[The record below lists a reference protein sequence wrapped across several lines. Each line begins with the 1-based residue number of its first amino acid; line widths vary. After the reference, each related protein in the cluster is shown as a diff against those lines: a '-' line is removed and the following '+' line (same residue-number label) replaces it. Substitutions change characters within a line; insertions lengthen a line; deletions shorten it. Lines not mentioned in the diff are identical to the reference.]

1 MEEKTLKTRAASK
14 IQTKLVTLLYGATF
28 SGKTTLGLQLADFR
42 RNDGKPF
49 RVAVIDAEGGG
60 VDDAVEEL
68 QDRGVDTR
76 NIHIFYTQSLQELST
91 ILDKIKNHDTF
102 YEYDE
107 DGDETD
113 ELMLDADG
121 EEFFPDAIF
130 IDGTSIFK
138 LTSEQGLLELSKKR
152 NTIKADKD
160 GLVGAERFVK
170 IQGADLEFKDYKKL
184 NYSGQNL
191 VLDLMAI
198 GINVVLTAR
207 EKDETVQRMDK
218 NGQQVSVSTGK
229 KVYDSFK
236 GLDYNV
242 KTILH
247 MYQDGETGQ
256 ICAEVI
262 KDRTKVHKAGDVIE
276 DPTLLDWQTVID
288 KNVNKKEFVLKNDLD
303 KAVETEQ
310 MMYEK
315 EAMEL
320 HNSLKSTTTSTS
332 ETITVNENPV
342 NIEDIKKE
350 IVAKRNAL
358 SPVDKKAMKE
368 KLEKAG
374 LPTAYKNVTD
384 VDILNKVLE
393 MFK

>member
-1 MEEKTLKTRAASK
+1 MKTRAANK

-28 SGKTTLGLQLADFR
+28 SGKTTLGLQLADFK

-49 RVAVIDAEGGG
+49 RVAVVDAEGGG
-60 VDDAVEEL
+60 VDDAVDEL
-68 QDRGVDTR
+68 EDRGIDTR
-76 NIHIFYTQSLQELST
+76 NIHIFYTQSLQELTT

-102 YEYDE
+102 YEFDE
-107 DGDETD
+107 DGNETD
-113 ELMLDADG
+113 EPIVDADG
-121 EEFFPDAIF
+121 EEFFPDAIL
-130 IDGTSIFK
+130 IDGTTIFR

-207 EKDETVQRMDK
+207 EKDETVQKMDK
-218 NGQQVSVSTGK
+218 NGQQVSVSTGR
-229 KVYDSFK
+229 KVHDSFK

-247 MYQDGETGQ
+247 MYQDSETGQ
-256 ICAEVI
+256 ICAEVV
-262 KDRTKVHKAGDVIE
+262 KDRTRVHKAGDILE

-288 KNVNKKEFVLKNDLD
+288 KNVDKKEFVLKNDLD

-310 MMYEK
+310 EMDEK
-315 EAMEL
+315 
-320 HNSLKSTTTSTS
+320 
-332 ETITVNENPV
+332 
-342 NIEDIKKE
+342 
-350 IVAKRNAL
+350 
-358 SPVDKKAMKE
+358 
-368 KLEKAG
+368 
-374 LPTAYKNVTD
+374 
-384 VDILNKVLE
+384 
-393 MFK
+393 

>member
-1 MEEKTLKTRAASK
+1 MKTRAANK

-28 SGKTTLGLQLADFR
+28 SGKTTLGLQLADFK

-49 RVAVIDAEGGG
+49 RVAVVDAEGGG
-60 VDDAVEEL
+60 VDDAVDEL
-68 QDRGVDTR
+68 GDRGIDTK
-76 NIHIFYTQSLQELST
+76 NIHIFYTQSLQELTT
-91 ILDKIKNHDTF
+91 ILDKIKNHETF

-107 DGDETD
+107 DGNETD
-113 ELMLDADG
+113 DPILDADG
-121 EEFFPDAIF
+121 EEFFPDAIL
-130 IDGTSIFK
+130 IDGTTIFR

-207 EKDETVQRMDK
+207 EKDETVQKMDK

-229 KVYDSFK
+229 KVHDSFK

-247 MYQDGETGQ
+247 MYQDTETGQ

-262 KDRTKVHKAGDVIE
+262 KDRTKVHKAGEILE

-288 KNVNKKEFVLKNDLD
+288 KNVDKKEFVLKNDLD

-310 MMYEK
+310 EMYEK

-320 HNSLKSTTTSTS
+320 HNSLKGNSSSFSTS
-332 ETITVNENPV
+332 SDEDNTT
-342 NIEDIKKE
+342 NIDALKAE

-358 SPVDKKAMKE
+358 PPTEKKAMKE
-368 KLEKAG
+368 KLEMAG

-384 VDILNKVLE
+384 VDILKKVLA
-393 MFK
+393 MFD

>member
-1 MEEKTLKTRAASK
+1 MKTRAANK

-28 SGKTTLGLQLADFR
+28 SGKTTLGLQLADFK

-49 RVAVIDAEGGG
+49 RVAVVDAEGGG
-60 VDDAVEEL
+60 VDDAVDEL
-68 QDRGVDTR
+68 EDRGIDTR
-76 NIHIFYTQSLQELST
+76 NIHIFYTQSLQELTT

-102 YEYDE
+102 YEFDE
-107 DGDETD
+107 DGNETD
-113 ELMLDADG
+113 EPIVDADG
-121 EEFFPDAIF
+121 EEFFPDSIL
-130 IDGTSIFK
+130 IDGTTIFR

-207 EKDETVQRMDK
+207 EKDETVQKMDK
-218 NGQQVSVSTGK
+218 NGQQVSVSTGR
-229 KVYDSFK
+229 KVHDSFK

-247 MYQDGETGQ
+247 MYQDSETGQ
-256 ICAEVI
+256 ICAEVV
-262 KDRTKVHKAGDVIE
+262 KDRTRVHKAGDILE

-288 KNVNKKEFVLKNDLD
+288 KNVDKKEFVLKNDLD

-310 MMYEK
+310 EMYEK

-320 HNSLKSTTTSTS
+320 HKSLKGDTNAATESSSDDTD
-332 ETITVNENPV
+332 
-342 NIEDIKKE
+342 IEAIKKE
-350 IVAKRNAL
+350 IIAKRNAL
-358 SPVDKKAMKE
+358 PPTEKKAMKE
-368 KLEKAG
+368 KLEAAG
-374 LPTAYKNVTD
+374 LPTAYKNVSD
-384 VDILNKVLE
+384 VEILNKVLA
-393 MFK
+393 MFD

>member
-1 MEEKTLKTRAASK
+1 MEELKLKTRAANK

-28 SGKTTLGLQLADFR
+28 SGKTTLGLQLADFK

-49 RVAVIDAEGGG
+49 RVAVVDAEGGG
-60 VDDAVEEL
+60 VDDAVDEL
-68 QDRGVDTR
+68 EDRGIDTR
-76 NIHIFYTQSLQELST
+76 NIHIFYTQSLQELTT

-102 YEYDE
+102 YEFDE
-107 DGDETD
+107 DGNETD
-113 ELMLDADG
+113 EPIVDADG
-121 EEFFPDAIF
+121 EEFFPDAIL
-130 IDGTSIFK
+130 IDGTTIFR

-207 EKDETVQRMDK
+207 EKDETVQKMDK
-218 NGQQVSVSTGK
+218 NGQQVSVSTGR
-229 KVYDSFK
+229 KVHDSFK

-247 MYQDGETGQ
+247 MYQDSETGQ
-256 ICAEVI
+256 ICAEVV
-262 KDRTKVHKAGDVIE
+262 KDRTRVHKAGDILE

-288 KNVNKKEFVLKNDLD
+288 KNVDKKEFVLKNDLD

-310 MMYEK
+310 EMYEK

-320 HNSLKSTTTSTS
+320 HKSLKGDSTTTSETTS
-332 ETITVNENPV
+332 
-342 NIEDIKKE
+342 DD
-350 IVAKRNAL
+350 AL
-358 SPVDKKAMKE
+358 PPTEKKAMKE
-368 KLEKAG
+368 KLEAAG

-384 VDILNKVLE
+384 VETLNKVLA
-393 MFK
+393 MFD

>member
-1 MEEKTLKTRAASK
+1 MKTRAANK

-28 SGKTTLGLQLADFR
+28 SGKTTLGLQLADFK

-49 RVAVIDAEGGG
+49 RVAVVDAEGGG
-60 VDDAVEEL
+60 VDDAVDEL
-68 QDRGVDTR
+68 EDRGIDTR
-76 NIHIFYTQSLQELST
+76 NIHIFYTQSLQELTT

-102 YEYDE
+102 YEFDE
-107 DGDETD
+107 DGNETD
-113 ELMLDADG
+113 EPIVDADG
-121 EEFFPDAIF
+121 EEFFPDAIL
-130 IDGTSIFK
+130 IDGTTIFR

-207 EKDETVQRMDK
+207 EKDETVQKMDK
-218 NGQQVSVSTGK
+218 NGQQVSVSTGR
-229 KVYDSFK
+229 KVHDSFK

-247 MYQDGETGQ
+247 MYQDSETGQ
-256 ICAEVI
+256 ICAEVV
-262 KDRTKVHKAGDVIE
+262 KDRTRVHKAGDILE

-288 KNVNKKEFVLKNDLD
+288 KNVDKKEFVLKNDLD

-310 MMYEK
+310 EMYEK

-320 HNSLKSTTTSTS
+320 HKSLKGEIMVIASINKMNTFCRIFFHHFTKIFFCHIITISVCPCHTDSIYNSST
-332 ETITVNENPV
+332 
-342 NIEDIKKE
+342 
-350 IVAKRNAL
+350 A
-358 SPVDKKAMKE
+358 
-368 KLEKAG
+368 
-374 LPTAYKNVTD
+374 
-384 VDILNKVLE
+384 
-393 MFK
+393 FF

>member
-1 MEEKTLKTRAASK
+1 MKTRAANK

-28 SGKTTLGLQLADFR
+28 SGKTTLGLQLADFK

-49 RVAVIDAEGGG
+49 RVAVVDAEGGG
-60 VDDAVEEL
+60 VDDAVDEL
-68 QDRGVDTR
+68 GDRGIDTK
-76 NIHIFYTQSLQELST
+76 NIHIFYTQSLQELTT
-91 ILDKIKNHDTF
+91 ILDKIKNHETF

-107 DGDETD
+107 DGNETD
-113 ELMLDADG
+113 DPILDADG
-121 EEFFPDAIF
+121 EEFFPDAIL
-130 IDGTSIFK
+130 IDGTTIFR

-207 EKDETVQRMDK
+207 EKDETVQKMDK

-229 KVYDSFK
+229 KVHDSFK

-247 MYQDGETGQ
+247 MYQDTETGQ

-262 KDRTKVHKAGDVIE
+262 KDRTKVHKAGEILE

-288 KNVNKKEFVLKNDLD
+288 KNADKKEFVLKNDLD

-310 MMYEK
+310 EMYEK

-320 HNSLKSTTTSTS
+320 HNSLKGNSSSFNTTGDEESTT
-332 ETITVNENPV
+332 
-342 NIEDIKKE
+342 NIDALKAE

-358 SPVDKKAMKE
+358 PPTEKKAMKE
-368 KLEKAG
+368 KLEAAG

-384 VDILNKVLE
+384 VDILKKVLA
-393 MFK
+393 MFD

>member
-1 MEEKTLKTRAASK
+1 MKTRAANK

-28 SGKTTLGLQLADFR
+28 SGKTTLGLQLADFK

-49 RVAVIDAEGGG
+49 RVAVVDAEGGG
-60 VDDAVEEL
+60 VDDAVEDLEA
-68 QDRGVDTR
+68 RGVDTR
-76 NIHIFYTQSLQELST
+76 NIHIFYTQSLQELIT

-107 DGDETD
+107 EGNETD
-113 ELMLDADG
+113 EPILDADG
-121 EEFFPDAIF
+121 EEFFPDALL
-130 IDGTSIFK
+130 IDGTSIFR

-207 EKDETVQRMDK
+207 EKDETVQKMDK

-229 KVYDSFK
+229 KVHDSFK
-236 GLDYNV
+236 GIDYNV

-247 MYQDGETGQ
+247 MYQDSETGQ
-256 ICAEVI
+256 ICAEVV
-262 KDRTKVHKAGDVIE
+262 KDRTKVHKAGDIIE
-276 DPTLLDWQTVID
+276 DPTLLDWQTIID
-288 KNVNKKEFVLKNDLD
+288 RNSDRKEFVLKNDLD

-310 MMYEK
+310 KMYEK

-320 HNSLKSTTTSTS
+320 HNSLKGN
-332 ETITVNENPV
+332 TITPDTSNNEKTS
-342 NIEDIKKE
+342 NIEEMKTDIRAKVNALPPVKKKE
-350 IVAKRNAL
+350 I
-358 SPVDKKAMKE
+358 KE
-368 KLEKAG
+368 KLERAG
-374 LPTAYKNVTD
+374 LPTVFKNVTD
-384 VDILNKVLE
+384 AAVLQKVLD

>member
-1 MEEKTLKTRAASK
+1 MKTRAASK

-28 SGKTTLGLQLADFR
+28 SGKTTLGLQLADFK

-76 NIHIFYTQSLQELST
+76 NIHIFYTQSLQELSI

-113 ELMLDADG
+113 EPMLDADG

-170 IQGADLEFKDYKKL
+170 IQGADLEYKDYKKL

-207 EKDETVQRMDK
+207 EKDETIQKMDK
-218 NGQQVSVSTGK
+218 NGQQVSVSTGRK
-229 KVYDSFK
+229 LYDSFK

-247 MYQDGETGQ
+247 MYQDSETGQ

-262 KDRTKVHKAGDVIE
+262 KDRTKVHRAGDIIE

-310 MMYEK
+310 KMYEK

-320 HNSLKSTTTSTS
+320 HNSLKAASPSTS
-332 ETITVNENPV
+332 EATTPNENAV
-342 NIEDIKKE
+342 NIEAIKKE
-350 IVAKRNAL
+350 IIAKRNAL

-368 KLEKAG
+368 KLESAG

-393 MFK
+393 MFN

>member
-1 MEEKTLKTRAASK
+1 MKTRTANK

-28 SGKTTLGLQLADFR
+28 SGKTTLGLQLADFK

-60 VDDAVEEL
+60 VDDAIEEL
-68 QDRGVDTR
+68 NDRGIDTR
-76 NIHIFYTQSLQELST
+76 NIHIFYTQSLQELTT
-91 ILDKIKNHDTF
+91 ILDKIKNHEVF
-102 YEYDE
+102 YEFDE
-107 DGDETD
+107 DGEETD
-113 ELMLDADG
+113 EIMLDADG
-121 EEFFPDAIF
+121 NEFFPDAIL
-130 IDGTSIFK
+130 IDGTSIFR

-152 NTIKADKD
+152 NTVKADKD

-170 IQGADLEFKDYKKL
+170 IQGADLEFKDYKQL

-207 EKDETVQRMDK
+207 EKDETIQKMDK
-218 NGQQVSVSTGK
+218 NGHQVSVSTGRK
-229 KVYDSFK
+229 IHDSFK

-247 MYQDGETGQ
+247 MYQDTETGQ

-262 KDRTKVHKAGDVIE
+262 KDRTKVHKAGEILE

-288 KNVNKKEFVLKNDLD
+288 KNINKKEFILKNDLD

-310 MMYEK
+310 EMYEK

-320 HNSLKSTTTSTS
+320 HNAIKNNTITDTTSPDTDL
-332 ETITVNENPV
+332 EA
-342 NIEDIKKE
+342 IKKE

-358 SPVDKKAMKE
+358 PPTEKKAIKE
-368 KLEKAG
+368 KLEAAG
-374 LPTAYKNVTD
+374 LPTAYKNVNDKD
-384 VDILNKVLE
+384 VLIQVLE
-393 MFK
+393 MFN

>member
-1 MEEKTLKTRAASK
+1 MKTRAASK

-152 NTIKADKD
+152 NTIKADKY

-332 ETITVNENPV
+332 ETITVNENSV
-342 NIEDIKKE
+342 NIENIKKE

>member
-1 MEEKTLKTRAASK
+1 MKTRAANK
-14 IQTKLVTLLYGATF
+14 IQTKLVTLLYGAPF
-28 SGKTTLGLQLADFR
+28 SGKTTLGLQLADFK

-49 RVAVIDAEGGG
+49 RVAVVDAEGGG
-60 VDDAVEEL
+60 VDDAVEDLEA
-68 QDRGVDTR
+68 RGVDTR
-76 NIHIFYTQSLQELST
+76 NIHIFYTQSLQELIT

-107 DGDETD
+107 EGNETD
-113 ELMLDADG
+113 EPILDADG
-121 EEFFPDAIF
+121 EEFFPDALL
-130 IDGTSIFK
+130 IDGTSIFR

-207 EKDETVQRMDK
+207 EKDETVQKMDK

-229 KVYDSFK
+229 KVHDSFK
-236 GLDYNV
+236 GIDYNV

-247 MYQDGETGQ
+247 MYQDSETGQ
-256 ICAEVI
+256 ICAEVV
-262 KDRTKVHKAGDVIE
+262 KDRTKVHKAGDIIE
-276 DPTLLDWQTVID
+276 DPTLLDWQTIID
-288 KNVNKKEFVLKNDLD
+288 RNSDRKEFVLKNDLD

-310 MMYEK
+310 KMYEK

-320 HNSLKSTTTSTS
+320 HNSLKGN
-332 ETITVNENPV
+332 TITPDTSNNEKTS
-342 NIEDIKKE
+342 NIEEMKTDIRAKVNALPPVKKKE
-350 IVAKRNAL
+350 
-358 SPVDKKAMKE
+358 MKE
-368 KLEKAG
+368 KLERAG
-374 LPTAYKNVTD
+374 LPTVFKNVTD
-384 VDILNKVLE
+384 AAVLQKVLD

>member
-1 MEEKTLKTRAASK
+1 MKTRAANK

-28 SGKTTLGLQLADFR
+28 SGKTTLGLQLADFK

-49 RVAVIDAEGGG
+49 RVAVVDAEGGG
-60 VDDAVEEL
+60 VDDAVEDLEA
-68 QDRGVDTR
+68 RGVDTR
-76 NIHIFYTQSLQELST
+76 NIHIFYTQSLQELIT

-107 DGDETD
+107 EGNETD
-113 ELMLDADG
+113 EPILDADG
-121 EEFFPDAIF
+121 EEFFPDALL
-130 IDGTSIFK
+130 IDGTSIFR
-138 LTSEQGLLELSKKR
+138 LTSDQGLLELSKKR

-207 EKDETVQRMDK
+207 EKDETVQKMDK

-229 KVYDSFK
+229 KVHDSFK
-236 GLDYNV
+236 GIDYNV

-247 MYQDGETGQ
+247 MYQDSETGQ
-256 ICAEVI
+256 ICAEVV
-262 KDRTKVHKAGDVIE
+262 KDRTKVHKAGDIIE
-276 DPTLLDWQTVID
+276 DPTLLDWQTIID
-288 KNVNKKEFVLKNDLD
+288 RNSDRKEFVLKNDLD

-310 MMYEK
+310 KMYEK

-320 HNSLKSTTTSTS
+320 HNSLKGN
-332 ETITVNENPV
+332 TITPDTSNNEKTS
-342 NIEDIKKE
+342 NIEEMKTDIRAKVNALPPVKKKE
-350 IVAKRNAL
+350 
-358 SPVDKKAMKE
+358 MKE
-368 KLEKAG
+368 KLERAG
-374 LPTAYKNVTD
+374 LPTVFKNVTD
-384 VDILNKVLE
+384 AAVLQKVLD

>member
-1 MEEKTLKTRAASK
+1 MKTRAASK

-28 SGKTTLGLQLADFR
+28 SGKTTLGLQLADFK

-76 NIHIFYTQSLQELST
+76 NIHIFYTQSLQELSI

-170 IQGADLEFKDYKKL
+170 IQGADLEYKDYKKL

-207 EKDETVQRMDK
+207 EKDETIQKMDK
-218 NGQQVSVSTGK
+218 NGQQVSVSTGRK
-229 KVYDSFK
+229 LYDSFK

-247 MYQDGETGQ
+247 MYQDNETGQ

-262 KDRTKVHKAGDVIE
+262 KDRTKVHRAGDIIE

-310 MMYEK
+310 KMYEK

-320 HNSLKSTTTSTS
+320 HNSLKAASPSTS
-332 ETITVNENPV
+332 EATTPNENAV
-342 NIEDIKKE
+342 NIEAIKKE
-350 IVAKRNAL
+350 IIAKRNAL

-393 MFK
+393 MFN

>member
-1 MEEKTLKTRAASK
+1 MKTRAASK

-28 SGKTTLGLQLADFR
+28 SGKTTLGLQLADFK

-49 RVAVIDAEGGG
+49 RVAVVDAEGGG
-60 VDDAVEEL
+60 VDDAVDEL
-68 QDRGVDTR
+68 ENRGIDTR
-76 NIHIFYTQSLQELST
+76 NIHIFYTQSLQELTT
-91 ILDKIKNHDTF
+91 ILDKIKNHETF

-107 DGDETD
+107 DGMETSD
-113 ELMLDADG
+113 PILDADG
-121 EEFFPDAIF
+121 EEFFPDAIL
-130 IDGTSIFK
+130 IDGTTIFK

-207 EKDETVQRMDK
+207 EKDETAQKLDK
-218 NGQQVSVSTGK
+218 NGQQISVSTGK
-229 KVYDSFK
+229 KIHDSFK

-247 MYQDGETGQ
+247 MYQDSETGQ
-256 ICAEVI
+256 ICAEVV
-262 KDRTKVHKAGDVIE
+262 KDRTKVHKAGDIIE
-276 DPTLLDWQTVID
+276 DPTLLDWQIIID
-288 KNVNKKEFVLKNDLD
+288 RNSDKKEFVLKNDLD

-310 MMYEK
+310 EMYEK

-320 HNSLKSTTTSTS
+320 HRSVNGVSNDFTS
-332 ETITVNENPV
+332 ENDGSVD
-342 NIEDIKKE
+342 IEAIKKE
-350 IVAKRNAL
+350 IIAKRNAL
-358 SPVDKKAMKE
+358 SPMEKKAMKE
-368 KLEKAG
+368 KLEVAG

-384 VDILNKVLE
+384 ADTLNKVLA
-393 MFK
+393 MFQ

>member
-1 MEEKTLKTRAASK
+1 MEVNILKTRAANK

-28 SGKTTLGLQLADFR
+28 SGKTTLGLQLADFK

-49 RVAVIDAEGGG
+49 RVAVVDAEGGG
-60 VDDAVEEL
+60 VDDAVEDLEA
-68 QDRGVDTR
+68 RGVDTR
-76 NIHIFYTQSLQELST
+76 NVHIFYTQSLQELTT
-91 ILDKIKNHDTF
+91 ILDKIKSHETF

-107 DGDETD
+107 EGNETD
-113 ELMLDADG
+113 EPILDADG
-121 EEFFPDAIF
+121 EEFFPDALL
-130 IDGTSIFK
+130 IDGTSIFR

-207 EKDETVQRMDK
+207 EKDETIQKMDK

-229 KVYDSFK
+229 KVHDSFK
-236 GLDYNV
+236 GIDYNV

-247 MYQDGETGQ
+247 MYQDSETGQ
-256 ICAEVI
+256 ICAEVV
-262 KDRTKVHKAGDVIE
+262 KDRTKVHKAGDIIE
-276 DPTLLDWQTVID
+276 DPTLLDWQTIID
-288 KNVNKKEFVLKNDLD
+288 RNSDRKEFVLKNDLD

-310 MMYEK
+310 KMYEK

-320 HNSLKSTTTSTS
+320 HNSLKGNATTTNTS
-332 ETITVNENPV
+332 NDEETS
-342 NIEDIKKE
+342 NIEAMKTDIRAKINALPPVKKKE
-350 IVAKRNAL
+350 
-358 SPVDKKAMKE
+358 MKE
-368 KLEKAG
+368 KLEGAG
-374 LPTAYKNVTD
+374 LPTAFKNVTD
-384 VDILNKVLE
+384 VTVLE
-393 MFK
+393 KALAMFE

>member
-1 MEEKTLKTRAASK
+1 MKTRAANK

-28 SGKTTLGLQLADFR
+28 SGKTTLGLQLADFK

-60 VDDAVEEL
+60 VDDAVDEL
-68 QDRGVDTR
+68 EDRGIDTR
-76 NIHIFYTQSLQELST
+76 NIHIFYTQSLQELTT
-91 ILDKIKNHDTF
+91 ILDKIKNHETF
-102 YEYDE
+102 YEFDE
-107 DGDETD
+107 DGNETD
-113 ELMLDADG
+113 DSILDADG
-121 EEFFPDAIF
+121 KDFFPDAIL
-130 IDGTSIFK
+130 IDGTTIFR

-218 NGQQVSVSTGK
+218 NGQQVSVSTGR
-229 KVYDSFK
+229 KVHDSFK

-247 MYQDGETGQ
+247 MYQDSETGQ
-256 ICAEVI
+256 ICAEVV
-262 KDRTKVHKAGDVIE
+262 KDRTKVHRAGDILE

-288 KNVNKKEFVLKNDLD
+288 KNVDRKEFVLKNDLD

-310 MMYEK
+310 EMYEK

-320 HNSLKSTTTSTS
+320 HKSLNGDLAAT
-332 ETITVNENPV
+332 NENAA
-342 NIEDIKKE
+342 NSTDIEEIKKE
-350 IVAKRNAL
+350 IIAKRNAL
-358 SPVDKKAMKE
+358 PPMEKRAMKE
-368 KLEKAG
+368 KLEAAG

-384 VDILNKVLE
+384 VEILKKVLE
-393 MFK
+393 MFE

>member
-1 MEEKTLKTRAASK
+1 MKTRAANK

-28 SGKTTLGLQLADFR
+28 SGKTTLGLQLADFK

-60 VDDAVEEL
+60 VDDAVDEL
-68 QDRGVDTR
+68 EDRGIDTR
-76 NIHIFYTQSLQELST
+76 NIHIFYTQSLQELTT
-91 ILDKIKNHDTF
+91 ILDKIKNHETF
-102 YEYDE
+102 YEFDE
-107 DGDETD
+107 DGNETD
-113 ELMLDADG
+113 APILDADG
-121 EEFFPDAIF
+121 KDFFPDAIL
-130 IDGTSIFK
+130 IDGTTIFR

-218 NGQQVSVSTGK
+218 NGQQVSVSTGR
-229 KVYDSFK
+229 KVHDSFK

-247 MYQDGETGQ
+247 MYQDSETGQ
-256 ICAEVI
+256 ICAEVV
-262 KDRTKVHKAGDVIE
+262 KDRTKVHRAGDILE

-288 KNVNKKEFVLKNDLD
+288 KNVDRKEFVLKNDLD

-310 MMYEK
+310 EMYEK

-320 HNSLKSTTTSTS
+320 HKSLNGDLATT
-332 ETITVNENPV
+332 NENAA
-342 NIEDIKKE
+342 NGTDIEEIKKE
-350 IVAKRNAL
+350 IIARRNTL
-358 SPVDKKAMKE
+358 PPTEKKAMKE
-368 KLEKAG
+368 KLESAG

-384 VDILNKVLE
+384 VEILKKVLE
-393 MFK
+393 MFE

>member
-1 MEEKTLKTRAASK
+1 MKTRAANK

-28 SGKTTLGLQLADFR
+28 SGKTTLGLQLADFK

-60 VDDAVEEL
+60 VDDAVDEL
-68 QDRGVDTR
+68 EDRGIDTR
-76 NIHIFYTQSLQELST
+76 NIHIFYTQSLQELTT
-91 ILDKIKNHDTF
+91 ILDKIKNHETF
-102 YEYDE
+102 YEFDE
-107 DGDETD
+107 DGNETD
-113 ELMLDADG
+113 DSILDADG
-121 EEFFPDAIF
+121 KDFFPDAIL
-130 IDGTSIFK
+130 IDGTTIFR

-152 NTIKADKD
+152 NTLKADKD

-218 NGQQVSVSTGK
+218 NGQQVSVSTGR
-229 KVYDSFK
+229 KVHDSFK

-247 MYQDGETGQ
+247 MYQDSETGQ
-256 ICAEVI
+256 ICAEVV
-262 KDRTKVHKAGDVIE
+262 KDRTKVHRAGDILE

-288 KNVNKKEFVLKNDLD
+288 KNVDRKEFVLKNDLD

-310 MMYEK
+310 EMYEK

-320 HNSLKSTTTSTS
+320 HKSLNGDLATTN
-332 ETITVNENPV
+332 ETAANGTD
-342 NIEDIKKE
+342 IEEIKKE
-350 IVAKRNAL
+350 IIAKRNAL
-358 SPVDKKAMKE
+358 PPMEKRAMKE
-368 KLEKAG
+368 KLEAAG

-384 VDILNKVLE
+384 VEILKKVLE
-393 MFK
+393 MFE

>member
-1 MEEKTLKTRAASK
+1 MKTRAASK

-28 SGKTTLGLQLADFR
+28 SGKTTLGLQLADFV

-49 RVAVIDAEGGG
+49 RVAVVDAEGGG
-60 VDDAVEEL
+60 VDDAVDDLES
-68 QDRGVDTR
+68 RGIDTR
-76 NIHIFYTQSLQELST
+76 NIHIFYTQSLQELTT
-91 ILDKIKNHDTF
+91 ILDKIKNHETF

-107 DGDETD
+107 DGNETD
-113 ELMLDADG
+113 EPILDADG
-121 EEFFPDAIF
+121 EEFFPDAIL
-130 IDGTSIFK
+130 IDGTTIFK

-207 EKDETVQRMDK
+207 EKDETVQKMDK
-218 NGQQVSVSTGK
+218 NGQQISVASGK
-229 KVYDSFK
+229 KVHDSFK

-247 MYQDGETGQ
+247 MYQDSATGQ
-256 ICAEVI
+256 ICAEVV
-262 KDRTKVHKAGDVIE
+262 KDRTKVHKAGEIIE
-276 DPTLLDWQTVID
+276 DPTLLDWQGIID
-288 KNVNKKEFVLKNDLD
+288 RNSERKEFVLKNDLD

-310 MMYEK
+310 EMYEK

-320 HNSLKSTTTSTS
+320 HRSL
-332 ETITVNENPV
+332 TVKEEPALNADTGV
-342 NIEDIKKE
+342 DIEAIKRE
-350 IVAKRNAL
+350 IIAKRNAL
-358 SPVDKKAMKE
+358 QPIEKKEMKE
-368 KLEKAG
+368 KLEAAG

-384 VDILNKVLE
+384 VDTLNKVLA
-393 MFK
+393 MFE

>member
-1 MEEKTLKTRAASK
+1 MKTRAANK

-28 SGKTTLGLQLADFR
+28 SGKTTLGLQLADFK

-49 RVAVIDAEGGG
+49 RVAVVDAEGGG
-60 VDDAVEEL
+60 VDDAVDEL
-68 QDRGVDTR
+68 GDRGIDTK
-76 NIHIFYTQSLQELST
+76 NIHIFYTQSLQELTT
-91 ILDKIKNHDTF
+91 ILDKIKNHETF

-107 DGDETD
+107 DGNETD
-113 ELMLDADG
+113 DPILDADG
-121 EEFFPDAIF
+121 EEFFPDAIL
-130 IDGTSIFK
+130 IDGTTIFR

-207 EKDETVQRMDK
+207 EKDETVQKMDK

-229 KVYDSFK
+229 KVHDSFK

-247 MYQDGETGQ
+247 MYQDTETGQ

-262 KDRTKVHKAGDVIE
+262 KDRTKVHKAGEILE

-288 KNVNKKEFVLKNDLD
+288 KNADKREFVLKNDLD

-310 MMYEK
+310 EMYEK

-320 HNSLKSTTTSTS
+320 HNSLKGNSSSFNTTGDEESTT
-332 ETITVNENPV
+332 
-342 NIEDIKKE
+342 NIDALKAE

-358 SPVDKKAMKE
+358 PPTEKKAMKE
-368 KLEKAG
+368 KLEAAG

-384 VDILNKVLE
+384 VDILKKVLA
-393 MFK
+393 MFD